1 MQESYLTSL
10 KEVTTTSSSAISP
23 VAVGGGKEKKKVVVI
38 GAGWGG
44 LSAAFELAK
53 RSDEYDV
60 TLLEAG
66 PSVGGLVAG
75 WKTQG
80 KEKQGEGGDE
90 TMKAG
95 GGEVRQ
101 DDRLIDFFQA
111 KDRRIHFFHVKE
123 DHPH

>member
-1 MQESYLTSL
+1 MCVFPHPDAHFPPALIFSWHKL
-10 KEVTTTSSSAISP
+10 
-23 VAVGGGKEKKKVVVI
+23 
-38 GAGWGG
+38 
-44 LSAAFELAK
+44 